1 MDIERDKP
9 TNRRGYVVAGV
20 VVSVL
25 LLATIG
31 LRTLKGAVTTMS
43 RTTLTFDTVAVG
55 DMVRDVRAPG
65 TLVAEHT
72 RIIVAQTGGRIEAL
86 PVKPGAVVDAGT
98 TIVLLSNTDV
108 ELQALQVQQQLT
120 QAYAMLAQLR
130 SAQQQAR
137 LTQQGAL
144 AQLRTQRL
152 EAERNAGVLD
162 SLDKG
167 RSASRNEVAAAHERA
182 QEALT
187 RYQIEERRVEG
198 TKDADA
204 EQVVLAQQQ
213 IDGLKSILQAQRNRV
228 GSMRVTAGEAGQLQ
242 SLGGAQLELGQ
253 WVNSGVELARITT
266 PGKLKAVL
274 RVPETL
280 AKDVAPGQRATVD
293 THDGVVT
300 GRVTSV
306 DPMSRGATVM
316 VEIALDGTMPKGARV
331 DVAVDG
337 AIEIERLHNV
347 MYVGRPA
354 YGAAESVIKLFRVTP
369 NRGEAARVEV
379 TVGKASVNSIVVRKG
394 LSKGD
399 SVIISDM
406 SQLLTDARVRI
417 K

>member
-9 TNRRGYVVAGV
+9 ANRRRYVVASAV
-20 VVSVL
+20 VAVL
-25 LLATIG
+25 LVATVG

-43 RTTLTFDTVAVG
+43 RATLTFDTVSVG
-55 DMVRDVRAPG
+55 DMVRDVHAPG
-65 TLVAEHT
+65 TLVPEHT

-86 PVKPGAVVDAGT
+86 PVRPGTVVDAGT
-98 TIVLLSNTDV
+98 TIVQLSNTDV

-130 SAQQQAR
+130 SSQQQAR

-144 AQLRTQRL
+144 AQLRTQKL
-152 EAERNAGVLD
+152 EAERNARVLD

-167 RSASRNEVAAAHERA
+167 RSASRNEVAAAHERS
-182 QEALT
+182 QEAFT
-187 RYQIEERRVEG
+187 RLQIEERRVDDAKG
-198 TKDADA
+198 ADA
-204 EQVVLAQQQ
+204 EQLMLAQQQ
-213 IDGLKSILQAQRNRV
+213 IDGLKSILLAQRNRV

-242 SLGGAQLELGQ
+242 SLGSSQLELGQ

-266 PGKLKAVL
+266 PGRLKAVL

-280 AKDVAPGQRATVD
+280 AKDVSAGQRATID

-306 DPMSRGATVM
+306 DPVSRGATVT
-316 VEIALDGTMPKGARV
+316 VEVALDGTMPKGARA

-337 AIEIERLHNV
+337 AIEIEKLRDV

-354 YGAAESVIKLFRVTP
+354 YGAAEGLIKLFRVAP
-369 NRGEAARVEV
+369 NTGQAMRVEV
-379 TVGKASVNSIVVRKG
+379 SVGKASVSSIVVKKG
-394 LSKGD
+394 LTRGD

-406 SQLLTDARVRI
+406 SQVLTDARVRI